1 MLYVALSLVF
11 HIRST
16 HSSAFNAQKYAILNY
31 GNRRAG
37 ERTCKVQPDHTKNPE
52 NAGGTLMMW
61 PWRQKADLVR
71 HRIVANPSITMLE
84 TAKEILAE
92 VFHARPGEVDEMI
105 QRRLEERSWTKENE
119 LWPATFCLGE

>member
-1 MLYVALSLVF
+1 
-11 HIRST
+11 
-16 HSSAFNAQKYAILNY
+16 
-31 GNRRAG
+31 
-37 ERTCKVQPDHTKNPE
+37 
-52 NAGGTLMMW
+52 MMW

-105 QRRLEERSWTKENE
+105 QRRLEERSWTEENE